1 MADRDDKPLKAGAH
15 RVVKVQG
22 SHSPHVQA
30 LRTILGSVAK
40 AERLIHAH
48 PEATREQLLDL
59 AVRQRQDELEH
70 RKAQRRLVRAKPD
83 GVDLRQRIE
92 SGELRDLIFVARALV
107 LCGLPYKRTD
117 KAYITKRARLA
128 KDVFM
133 TVTFQ
138 ANKEGVSLPFGQDR
152 VLLGWL
158 QTMAKRQRSP
168 IVRFDSALAY
178 FKAFGIHGT
187 GKDYTRF
194 RDAMER
200 LSKFSILVEISGT
213 GQEAGSKDNVIRR
226 WYMPTRQDVRDE
238 RTGLVELPG
247 LQTSRQSRYFIEFD
261 ETFFSEL
268 LNEAV
273 PVPLEV
279 MRHYADDP
287 ISWDFIQFVA
297 YRCKSA
303 KRMSRIPWESLLEM
317 LGSTDRNHSRL
328 RGKLSSVLE
337 SLGQIW
343 PGMNAAFDGKE
354 LVVGP
359 IKDGL
364 SLAPPMFLALDET
377 LPPEELPPSTPVA
390 GGKGA
395 LRPLVG
401 EIPPDEDPQEE
412 LDDLD

>member
-1 MADRDDKPLKAGAH
+1 
-15 RVVKVQG
+15 
-22 SHSPHVQA
+22 
-30 LRTILGSVAK
+30 
-40 AERLIHAH
+40 
-48 PEATREQLLDL
+48 
-59 AVRQRQDELEH
+59 
-70 RKAQRRLVRAKPD
+70 
-83 GVDLRQRIE
+83 
-92 SGELRDLIFVARALV
+92 VARALV

-117 KAYITKRARLA
+117 KPFLTKRARLA
-128 KDVFM
+128 KDIFM

-138 ANKEGVSLPFGQDR
+138 SNKAGVPLPFGQDR

-168 IVRFDSALAY
+168 IVRFDSALSY

-238 RTGLVELPG
+238 RTGQVELPG
-247 LQTSRQSRYFIEFD
+247 LQSSKQSRYFIEFD
-261 ETFFSEL
+261 DSFFNEL

-279 MRHYADDP
+279 MRNYADDP

-328 RGKLSSVLE
+328 RSKLAKVLGN
-337 SLGQIW
+337 LGEIW
-343 PGMNAAFDGKE
+343 PGMNATFEGKE

-359 IKDGL
+359 VKDGI
-364 SLAPPMFLALDET
+364 SLAPPLFLGLDES
-377 LPPEELPPSTPVA
+377 LPPELLPPLEAP
-390 GGKGA
+390 
-395 LRPLVG
+395 G
-401 EIPPDEDPQEE
+401 EGQGDSSIPEE
-412 LDDLD
+412 PSDDVDDLD